1 MVEAEVQIK
10 MKQVELSDWHERDP
24 QTAVAAEEE
33 EEMLS
38 ISIGRA

>member
-24 QTAVAAEEE
+24 QTAVAAEEG
-33 EEMLS
+33 EMFT
-38 ISIGRA
+38 SIGRA